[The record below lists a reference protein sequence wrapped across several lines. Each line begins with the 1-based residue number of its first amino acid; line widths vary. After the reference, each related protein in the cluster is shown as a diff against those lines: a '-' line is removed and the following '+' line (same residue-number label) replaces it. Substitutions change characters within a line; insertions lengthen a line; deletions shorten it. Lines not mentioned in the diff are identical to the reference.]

1 MGDVVIEAPG
11 YPVVMTRI
19 GSLATAHPRSIRCR
33 YVWQHPSERDWHLGT
48 FHLNHTMRRAV

>member
-1 MGDVVIEAPG
+1 
-11 YPVVMTRI
+11 MTRI